1 MLGIGSG
8 LKKAFGGGGGKSPK
22 APEKTA
28 AQEVLEKRQRS
39 MLDEEIEESEDM
51 LKALASKRLG
61 SKSFLAGA
69 PATRGKAASGGGA
82 TGRAAM
88 GGSALIGSG
97 PSRGGASAATT
108 TRAK

>member
-8 LKKAFGGGGGKSPK
+8 LKKVFGGGSSKSPK
-22 APEKTA
+22 APAKTA
-28 AQEVLEKRQRS
+28 AQEIMEKRQRS

-69 PATRGKAASGGGA
+69 PATRGRAATGGGA

-88 GGSALIGSG
+88 GGSALIGAGPGSSG
-97 PSRGGASAATT
+97 SSTQSR
-108 TRAK
+108 K